1 MPTPM
6 QKVEDE
12 RSRPTRG
19 ELLVMFC
26 ETASEVVEKDFHS
39 IAEPTVISQL
49 AIDSLGMLEIIGSL
63 ERRLRIQIPD
73 EGLAGVETIRDLLDE
88 VEKRL
93 A

>member
-1 MPTPM
+1 MQRPM
-6 QKVEDE
+6 QTRTDGD
-12 RSRPTRG
+12 RPTR
-19 ELLVMFC
+19 EALLAMFR
-26 ETASEVVEKDFHS
+26 ETATEVVEKDFHYVLES
-39 IAEPTVISQL
+39 SVITEL

-73 EGLAGVETIRDLLDE
+73 EMLTGLHTIRELLDV